1 MAPMRLHIGT
11 DHAGFE
17 LKTYLA
23 QHLKDAGYEV
33 VDHGAYEF
41 DPQDD
46 YPGPCI
52 AAAEGVAGD
61 PGSLGI
67 VIGGSGNGEQLA
79 ANRVPGIRAILA
91 WSLETAELGREHN
104 NANVVSVGARMHS
117 IEDATAIVEKFIET
131 PFSEDPRHIRRI
143 DEMTAYENS
152 RGTK

>member
-1 MAPMRLHIGT
+1 MRLHIGT

-23 QHLKDAGYEV
+23 QHLKDAGYDV
-33 VDHGAYEF
+33 VDHGAFIY

-52 AAAEGVAGD
+52 AAAEGVIAD

-91 WSLETAELGREHN
+91 WSTETAELGREHN
-104 NANVVSVGARMHS
+104 NANVVAVGARMHS
-117 IEDATAIVEKFIET
+117 IEDATAIVEKFIQT
-131 PFSEDPRHIRRI
+131 PFSQDPRHIRRI
-143 DEMTAYENS
+143 DEMTAYEQK
-152 RGTK
+152 R